1 MQEIHLDTIQ
11 QFNDYNGM
19 ETLHPLV
26 SVIHVDNTEH
36 IKECMMHYGFYA
48 LYLKENKGCK
58 LSYGRT
64 EYDFDEMTV
73 TSFAPGQTIRV
84 EPIEVP
90 EGGHVDDKGNIYSP
104 LGELVGAAF
113 PKYTALAFHP
123 DLLNRTSLGK
133 QMSRYE
139 FFDYTSNE
147 ALHLSTQEVEIFKG
161 VLNMIEQELHHA
173 IDKHTRELVV
183 SHIELLLNYCLRFYD
198 RQFITREEINHS
210 VVKKFLSLL
219 DEYIASPPALPHREG
234 AASRLPTVAY
244 FADKCCLSTGYFG
257 TLVKTETGRT
267 AKDLINDRILAK
279 AKELLSIS
287 SPMGGGREGASITQ
301 ISQRLGFEYP
311 QHFVRFFKALTGKTP
326 TQWRA
331 A

>member
-1 MQEIHLDTIQ
+1 MKEIQLDTIQ
-11 QFNDYNGM
+11 QFNDYNGV

-26 SVIHVDNTEH
+26 SVIRVDNTEH
-36 IKECMMHYGFYA
+36 IQQCMMKYGLYA

-73 TSFAPGQTIRV
+73 TSFAPGQVVTV
-84 EPIEVP
+84 EPNPEVP
-90 EGGHVDDKGNIYSP
+90 F
-104 LGELVGAAF
+104 A
-113 PKYTALAFHP
+113 KYTALAFHP
-123 DLLNRTSLGK
+123 DILNRTALGK
-133 QMSRYE
+133 AISRYE

-147 ALHLSTQEVEIFKG
+147 ALHLSAQEVEIFKG
-161 VLNMIEQELHHA
+161 VLAMIEQELHHA

-210 VVKKFLSLL
+210 VVKKFLTLL
-219 DEYIASPPALPHREG
+219 DEYLATKAESKG
-234 AASRLPTVAY
+234 LPTVAY
-244 FADKCCLSTGYFG
+244 FAEKCCLSTGYFG

-279 AKELLSIS
+279 AKELLSS
-287 SPMGGGREGASITQ
+287 DNLSV
-301 ISQRLGFEYP
+301 SQVSLQLGFDYP

-326 TQWRA
+326 TAWRA

>member
-1 MQEIHLDTIQ
+1 MEQIHLDTIQ

-48 LYLKENKGCK
+48 IYLKENKGCK

-73 TSFAPGQTIRV
+73 TSFAPGQVVTV
-84 EPIEVP
+84 EPNPEVP
-90 EGGHVDDKGNIYSP
+90 F
-104 LGELVGAAF
+104 A
-113 PKYTALAFHP
+113 KYTGLAFHP

-147 ALHLSTQEVEIFKG
+147 ALHLSAQEVEIFKG

-219 DEYIASPPALPHREG
+219 DEYIIAKAEREG
-234 AASRLPTVAY
+234 LPTVAY

-267 AKDLINDRILAK
+267 AKDLINDRIMGK
-279 AKELLSIS
+279 AKELL
-287 SPMGGGREGASITQ
+287 ASDTLSVTQ

-311 QHFVRFFKALTGKTP
+311 QHFVRFFKALTGMTP

>member
-1 MQEIHLDTIQ
+1 MEQIHLDTIQ

-26 SVIHVDNTEH
+26 GVIHVDNTEH

-48 LYLKENKGCK
+48 IYLKENKGCK

-73 TSFAPGQTIRV
+73 TSFAPGQVVTV
-84 EPIEVP
+84 EPNPEVP
-90 EGGHVDDKGNIYSP
+90 F
-104 LGELVGAAF
+104 A
-113 PKYTALAFHP
+113 KYTGLAFHP

-147 ALHLSTQEVEIFKG
+147 ALHLSAQEVEIFKG

-219 DEYIASPPALPHREG
+219 DEYIVAKAEREG
-234 AASRLPTVAY
+234 LPTVAY

-267 AKDLINDRILAK
+267 AKDLINDRIMGK
-279 AKELLSIS
+279 AKELL
-287 SPMGGGREGASITQ
+287 ASDTLSVTQ

-311 QHFVRFFKALTGKTP
+311 QHFVRFFKALTGMTP

>member
-1 MQEIHLDTIQ
+1 M
-11 QFNDYNGM
+11 
-19 ETLHPLV
+19 
-26 SVIHVDNTEH
+26 DNTEH

-73 TSFAPGQTIRV
+73 TSFAPGQVVTV
-84 EPIEVP
+84 EPNPEVP
-90 EGGHVDDKGNIYSP
+90 F
-104 LGELVGAAF
+104 A
-113 PKYTALAFHP
+113 KYIGLAFHP

-139 FFDYTSNE
+139 FFDYTCNE
-147 ALHLSTQEVEIFKG
+147 ALHLSAQEVEIFKG
-161 VLNMIEQELHHA
+161 VLAMIEQELHHA

-219 DEYIASPPALPHREG
+219 DEYISEKAEREG
-234 AASRLPTVAY
+234 LPTVAY

-267 AKDLINDRILAK
+267 AKDLINDRIMGK
-279 AKELLSIS
+279 AKELLQSDTLS
-287 SPMGGGREGASITQ
+287 VSQ
-301 ISQRLGFEYP
+301 VSQRLGFEYP